1 MHSSTLRR
9 LTPSSRSDSLIESLL
24 CRRKRNEGIAGFGG
38 FCGFRGGDWAT
49 ARFIPGCGENLW
61 AAGMARCYRL
71 KTNNRAGR
79 ASSAKFMLQST
90 FSSVETRTSW
100 VVASVVLVIMAVA
113 FGAPWIALVAL
124 KNIAAEVNG
133 ERSVPAFAGALMWI
147 GSGVGGILMGRV
159 AERLGIRFT
168 VIFGAAMIAAGL
180 ALSTWGAP
188 WPLYVGHGMFIGLL
202 GLGGINAP
210 FYVYTSRWFDR
221 RRGSALALIS
231 SGAYLAGAVWPPLF
245 VPAIAYFGW
254 RQTMLDYAALEL
266 LLIVPA
272 AVLVLGPPPDTPHR
286 SALWGAAH
294 AKKSVMGWPPNLVF
308 ALQMA
313 AIFTCCIPMSM
324 PQAHLVAFCTDHG
337 ISAAHGAAMVSVLLG
352 TAFFSRQVWGVIS
365 DRIGGLYTMLAGS
378 ACQALGMTAFLVT
391 QDEVGLFTVAALFG
405 LGFSG
410 LVPANVLASRELFPV
425 GESYWRMPTLLLCSG
440 WGMAAGGWVA
450 GIIYDHFGFY
460 APAFATGLG
469 VNVVN
474 FIIIATLSL
483 RKRLTAPV

>member
-1 MHSSTLRR
+1 
-9 LTPSSRSDSLIESLL
+9 
-24 CRRKRNEGIAGFGG
+24 
-38 FCGFRGGDWAT
+38 
-49 ARFIPGCGENLW
+49 
-61 AAGMARCYRL
+61 
-71 KTNNRAGR
+71 
-79 ASSAKFMLQST
+79 MLQTT
-90 FSSVETRTSW
+90 FSSVETRASW
-100 VVASVVLVIMAVA
+100 VVASAVLVIMAIA
-113 FGAPWIALVAL
+113 FGAPWVTIVAL

-168 VIFGAAMIAAGL
+168 VIFGAAMIAVGL
-180 ALSTWGAP
+180 TVSTWGPP
-188 WPLYVGHGMFIGLL
+188 WPLYVGHGLFIGLL

-231 SGAYLAGAVWPPLF
+231 SGSYLAGAFWPPIF
-245 VPAIAYFGW
+245 APAIAAIGW
-254 RQTMLDYAALEL
+254 RQTMIYYAAFEL

-272 AVLVLGPPPDTPHR
+272 ALVVLNPPPDTPHY
-286 SALWGAAH
+286 ATLMGAAH
-294 AKKSVMGWPPNLVF
+294 GQKSVLGWPPNLVF
-308 ALQMA
+308 ALQMC
-313 AIFTCCIPMSM
+313 AIFTCCLPMAM

-352 TAFFSRQVWGVIS
+352 AAFFSRQVWGVIS

-378 ACQALGMTAFLVT
+378 GLQAVGMAAFVVT

-410 LVPANVLASRELFPV
+410 LVPANILASRELFPV

-450 GIIYDHFGFY
+450 GIIYDHFGLY
-460 APAFATGLG
+460 APAFAAGLG